1 MKILNIH
8 ETKTQLSALIKE
20 IESGGDRVIICRNGK
35 PVADLSAHKP
45 SSRLIQDPVLSH
57 AKILYDPTEPA
68 SEEDWPESA
77 R

>member
-1 MKILNIH
+1 MKSLNVH
-8 ETKTQLSALIKE
+8 ETKTRLSSLLRE
-20 IESGGDRVIICRNGK
+20 IEENGEYIVICRNGK

-45 SSRLIQDPVLSH
+45 ASRLVQDPVL
-57 AKILYDPTEPA
+57 AGTQINYDPTEPG